1 LENAIIGE
9 DGVDD
14 AMVDGDDDGDEST
27 LWLILGRLSSPL
39 FSEESIIFKEGL
51 LLL

>member
-1 LENAIIGE
+1 MGVGNAELENAIIGE

-27 LWLILGRLSSPL
+27 L
-39 FSEESIIFKEGL
+39 
-51 LLL
+51 